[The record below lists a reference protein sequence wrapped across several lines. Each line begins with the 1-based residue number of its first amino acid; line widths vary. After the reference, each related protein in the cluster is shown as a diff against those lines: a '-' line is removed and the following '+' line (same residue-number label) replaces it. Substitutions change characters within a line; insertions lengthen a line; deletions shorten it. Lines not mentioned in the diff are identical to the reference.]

1 MIKNS
6 VLGLCL
12 ILCGCATTER
22 IVKVPEIKIE
32 EKVIYCEID
41 PMFLQ
46 HQKFNLDEDGTYTY
60 LEVEKELVKII
71 KSYQN
76 NIEFI
81 KLSKCV
87 KK

>member
-1 MIKNS
+1 MAKIS
-6 VLGLCL
+6 VIGICL
-12 ILCGCATTER
+12 ILCGCATTEK

-32 EKVIYCEID
+32 EKIVYCEID
-41 PMFLQ
+41 PVYLQ
-46 HQKFNLDEDGTYTY
+46 KQKLLLDENGKYTY
-60 LEVEKELVKII
+60 LELNKELVKII